1 MFYTSSLQ
9 AHNEFRSTRKH
20 NTINIDNLD
29 QYHIEQDKFWAYSNF
44 KIPSVLEYAETIQCQ
59 KVSGEYSWS
68 FPEDTVRHKRIIEV
82 YSDRM
87 FVIDEFKCV
96 NEHLFQSCFMLDPGI
111 RVESVNHNTIE
122 LFHPEIGRRL
132 RLIVGDIDHVDIRIE
147 VDRVSFSYGCLNET
161 SKIIMEFRQKG
172 NFKYSLKIVPINE

>member
-1 MFYTSSLQ
+1 M
-9 AHNEFRSTRKH
+9 RKRF
-20 NTINIDNLD
+20 NA
-29 QYHIEQDKFWAYSNF
+29 K
-44 KIPSVLEYAETIQCQ
+44 

-122 LFHPEIGRRL
+122 LFHPEIG
-132 RLIVGDIDHVDIRIE
+132 
-147 VDRVSFSYGCLNET
+147 ET
-161 SKIIMEFRQKG
+161 ITLDCWR
-172 NFKYSLKIVPINE
+172 Y